1 MQSHIVAV
9 KNDPLQEKLEK
20 ISSTFVKIV
29 IHLNAS
35 ADVAIPRSKAPT
47 ADG

>member
-1 MQSHIVAV
+1 MQSHFVAV

-20 ISSTFVKIV
+20 ISSTFAKIV

-35 ADVAIPRSKAPT
+35 ADVAIPHWKAT
-47 ADG
+47 TVDG